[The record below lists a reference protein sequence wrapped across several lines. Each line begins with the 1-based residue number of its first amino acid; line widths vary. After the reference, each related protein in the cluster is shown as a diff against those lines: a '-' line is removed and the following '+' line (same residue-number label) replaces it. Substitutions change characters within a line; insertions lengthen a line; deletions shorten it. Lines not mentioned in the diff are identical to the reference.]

1 MLLGIFV
8 LEDYEGAMATILATG
23 QAASVCCCSSARV
36 PQSNGRSGSL
46 SSSFLRLDSTV
57 GVSSLNSG
65 FQGQG
70 CLEPSH
76 FGRAGIGMAKG
87 RVTTCMAW
95 GGTLASVRLIIQGKH
110 LELTDAIKQYVE
122 EKVGNAVHNQSALV
136 KEVDVRMSVR
146 GGETGRGGKLQRCEV
161 TLYTKKHG
169 VVRSEEESESM
180 YASIDRVSD
189 VLSRKLR
196 KIKEKDG
203 GHGRP
208 TKSRQ
213 SPRIGEVLSDEVVDL
228 APILERTPND
238 LPDEIV
244 RTKYFEMR
252 PMKPLEALE
261 QLVNI
266 GHDFYAFRNIESG
279 EINILY
285 KRTHGG
291 YGIIVP
297 RNDESWEA
305 GNGASQGKS
314 S

>member
-1 MLLGIFV
+1 MT
-8 LEDYEGAMATILATG
+8 TILATG
-23 QAASVCCCSSARV
+23 HAAAASSVACCSSARV
-36 PQSNGRSGSL
+36 SPSQINVALAGRTSL
-46 SSSFLRLDSTV
+46 NTSFLRFEPTAA
-57 GVSSLNSG
+57 VSSLNSS
-65 FQGQG
+65 FQGQA
-70 CLEPSH
+70 CSDAALSH
-76 FGRAGIGMAKG
+76 FGNTATSNG
-87 RVTTCMAW
+87 RVATCMAW
-95 GGTLASVRLIIQGKH
+95 GGTLAGVRLVVQGKH

-161 TLYTKKHG
+161 TIFTKKHG
-169 VVRSEEESESM
+169 VVRSEEEAESM

-189 VLSRKLR
+189 VISRKLR

-208 TKSRQ
+208 TKSRH

-228 APILERTPND
+228 APILERTPDD
-238 LPDEIV
+238 LPDEVV

-261 QLVNI
+261 RLANV
-266 GHDFYAFRNIESG
+266 GHDFYAFRNVESG

-297 RNDESWEA
+297 RNDESWES
-305 GNGASQGKS
+305 GNGSPQGKQ
-314 S
+314 

>member
-1 MLLGIFV
+1 
-8 LEDYEGAMATILATG
+8 MAAILATG
-23 QAASVCCCSSARV
+23 QAASVACCSSARL
-36 PQSNGRSGSL
+36 PQSNAAGRAGL
-46 SSSFLRLDSTV
+46 SSSFLRLESTV
-57 GVSSLNSG
+57 AVSSLNSSFHG
-65 FQGQG
+65 HA
-70 CLEPSH
+70 CLDVSN
-76 FGRAGIGMAKG
+76 FGKSGVEMQKG

-95 GGTLASVRLIIQGKH
+95 GGTLAGVRLVIQGKH

-146 GGETGRGGKLQRCEV
+146 GGETGRGERLQRCEV
-161 TLYTKKHG
+161 TLFTKKHG
-169 VVRSEEESESM
+169 VVRAEEEAESM

-189 VLSRKLR
+189 VISRKLR

-208 TKSRQ
+208 AKY
-213 SPRIGEVLSDEVVDL
+213 SPRIGEVLSNEVVDL
-228 APILERTPND
+228 DPILERKPDD
-238 LPDEIV
+238 LPDEVV

-261 QLVNI
+261 QLVNV
-266 GHDFYAFRNIESG
+266 GHDFYAFRNVESG

-305 GNGASQGKS
+305 GNGASKIN
-314 S
+314 

>member
-1 MLLGIFV
+1 
-8 LEDYEGAMATILATG
+8 MATTILATG
-23 QAASVCCCSSARV
+23 QAATVCCSSSARV
-36 PQSNGRSGSL
+36 AQSPRASL
-46 SSSFLRLDSTV
+46 SSSFLRLEPTAA
-57 GVSSLNSG
+57 VSSLNSS
-65 FQGQG
+65 FQGQV
-70 CLEPSH
+70 SS
-76 FGRAGIGMAKG
+76 FQARIGASNG
-87 RVTTCMAW
+87 RVIMAW

-110 LELTDAIKQYVE
+110 MELTDAIKQYVE

-169 VVRSEEESESM
+169 VVRSEEEAESM

-189 VLSRKLR
+189 VISRKLR

-208 TKSRQ
+208 TKSRH
-213 SPRIGEVLSDEVVDL
+213 SPRISEVLSDEVVDL
-228 APILERTPND
+228 APILDKTPDD
-238 LPDEIV
+238 LPDEVV

-261 QLVNI
+261 QLVNV
-266 GHDFYAFRNIESG
+266 GHDFYAFRNVESG

-297 RNDESWEA
+297 RNDESWEG
-305 GNGASQGKS
+305 GNGASQ
-314 S
+314 